1 MNLESI
7 LISIRDRLG
16 PSETYTHF
24 DGDIISEINT
34 AFAILH
40 QFGLGPPQ
48 GFEISDDSSTWNEFT
63 DNIVV
68 QNFVREYIYLSVKL
82 VFDPPE
88 NSSLLQ
94 SYKQRKDELE
104 WRLTTAVE
112 FPHEEVVSDE

>member
-40 QFGLGPPQ
+40 QFGVGPPQ
-48 GFEISDDSSTWNEFT
+48 GFEISDDSATWNEFT
-63 DNIVV
+63 TDIIV
-68 QNFVREYIYLSVKL
+68 QNMAREYVYLSAKL
-82 VFDPPE
+82 TFDPPE

-94 SYKQRKDELE
+94 SMKQRKDELE
-104 WRLTTAVE
+104 WRLNTAVE
-112 FPHEEVVSDE
+112 FPNEEVVSDE

>member
-1 MNLESI
+1 MNLESV

-16 PSETYTHF
+16 PSETYEHF
-24 DGDIISEINT
+24 DTELITEINA
-34 AFAILH
+34 AFAVLY
-40 QFGLGPPQ
+40 QLGVGPVK
-48 GFEISDDSSTWNEFT
+48 GFEISDSSTTWNEFT

-68 QNFVREYIYLSVKL
+68 QNFVREYVYLSVKL

>member
-24 DGDIISEINT
+24 DADLISEINN
-34 AFAILH
+34 AFAVLY
-40 QFGLGPPQ
+40 QLGVGPAK
-48 GFEISDDSSTWNEFT
+48 GFEISDDLATWNEFT
-63 DNIVV
+63 ENVIV
-68 QNFVREYIYLSVKL
+68 QNMTREYIYLSTKL
-82 VFDPPE
+82 TFDPPE

-94 SYKQRKDELE
+94 SMKQRKDELE
-104 WRLTTAVE
+104 WRLRTAVE